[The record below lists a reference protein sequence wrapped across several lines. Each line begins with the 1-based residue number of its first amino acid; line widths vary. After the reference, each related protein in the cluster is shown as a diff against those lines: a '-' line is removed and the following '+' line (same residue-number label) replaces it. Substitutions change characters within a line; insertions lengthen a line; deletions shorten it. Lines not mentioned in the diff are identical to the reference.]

1 MLEYFKS
8 VKFTHHIVF
17 PVIVCLDVA
26 DRVNDYCFTLL
37 VSLVAFNVIAMLI
50 IHVRVGKTVAV
61 LVLVQVIVVVEDI

>member
-8 VKFTHHIVF
+8 VEYAHHIVF
-17 PVIVCLDVA
+17 PVVVSLDVT
-26 DRVNDYCFTLL
+26 DRVNDYRFALL